1 MKESRD
7 TTREDAAIDAGLRR
21 LFAPPERVV
30 VPEAIQARASRTA
43 HGSVASERGA
53 PWPRQAAAFLACAA
67 GLGGLWLAV
76 RAALPAPLATTA
88 PVERIALGTTGPQA
102 VPGSG
107 EPAVALPLGPG
118 AGEASAGAAPG
129 AAARAS
135 LPSGWNPE
143 RLYAEATRAGEAM
156 ATCSGPELDLVRS
169 ALGERC
175 GQLLRLH
182 PEAAG
187 LLQGPFGS
195 AELPQGTLLT
205 GYPEGPLGEPSV
217 LVAECDGSLA
227 CCLDGLVADS
237 GALRA
242 FHARVG
248 DLVLTEITPRAEP
261 RLLQLFESP

>member
-21 LFAPPERVV
+21 LFVPPERVV
-30 VPEAIQARASRTA
+30 VPEAVLARASRTA
-43 HGSVASERGA
+43 NGSVASERGV
-53 PWPRQAAAFLACAA
+53 PWLRSAAAVLACAA
-67 GLGGLWLAV
+67 GLGALWLAV
-76 RAALPAPLATTA
+76 RGALPAPLATTA
-88 PVERIALGTTGPQA
+88 PVERVARGTTDPQEA
-102 VPGSG
+102 PGSG
-107 EPAVALPLGPG
+107 EPTAALPLGPG
-118 AGEASAGAAPG
+118 AGPAAAGAGLA

-175 GQLLRLH
+175 GPLLRLQ

-195 AELPQGTLLT
+195 AELPQGTVLT
-205 GYPEGPLGEPSV
+205 GYPEGPFGEPSV
-217 LVAECDGSLA
+217 LVAECDGSQA